1 MIFLRS
7 SPGIILI
14 GRGRRKARRRAS
26 GAGISST
33 QMGAKVTTRNVVL
46 CGLDGAGKTQLLY
59 TLKLNDDP
67 GSFDPTRAPNYER
80 ISVVKSHVS
89 VRFEVNIWDLPGRL
103 ELRDLWKVF
112 WNSTNVD
119 ILVWVIDANDRDRL
133 SETAALLSKIAQED
147 GLRLS
152 QILVVLNTTNPR
164 SEMRITKL
172 EVEEKLL
179 DIPTLSRR
187 LTDSDLQVLELNAKQ
202 RGTLRVFRSMLC
214 TERTLETKEKDM
226 ARLGFQPVQ

>member
-1 MIFLRS
+1 M
-7 SPGIILI
+7 
-14 GRGRRKARRRAS
+14 
-26 GAGISST
+26 
-33 QMGAKVTTRNVVL
+33 
-46 CGLDGAGKTQLLY
+46 
-59 TLKLNDDP
+59 
-67 GSFDPTRAPNYER
+67 
-80 ISVVKSHVS
+80 
-89 VRFEVNIWDLPGRL
+89 
-103 ELRDLWKVF
+103 
-112 WNSTNVD
+112 
-119 ILVWVIDANDRDRL
+119 IDANDRDRL